1 MAKPAHYRR
10 TFVTRS
16 SDSPSATGP
25 VAAPT
30 RRPKAR
36 WLVLGVVAVL
46 LIALAIAY
54 AARRHLAR
62 EALVGWLQGR
72 GIEADASFEALGP
85 RGLVGELRIGPAE
98 SPIITAARAEVSY
111 RLTGPWRGE
120 AFGVEIARI
129 RLERPDIR
137 IQLTERGVS
146 LGQLDPLI
154 ADFRARPARADG
166 PAPEIVV
173 EDGVLRVTHASGQA
187 VIHADAH
194 MSQGVLVSL
203 SGRMEPT
210 RFETAALMLDIADA
224 RVGLVTRD
232 SRTSLSFVGA
242 LKSGRLGEATF
253 GAGALN
259 LAAAAAYPDLEAQA
273 IDGPVVLVADLNAAE
288 VSHGEIKGERLR
300 LNGSFRGEAQGALDR
315 LSLRGRT
322 SLTASGEGLSTAGAS
337 LGAIEMSAAS
347 DDLAWRR
354 GEGGGVTGA
363 VRTSLQ
369 AEDVTSGDLALD
381 RASANLDG
389 AAAYDAEGFTLDLSG
404 PVAAAGGWGGLGR
417 VAADDFPELAAIK
430 RAAADFSLA
439 AAGVRIGL
447 GNNGLQVGL
456 AQSATVR
463 TGSGALVRV
472 SPRPDAPLYGAQ
484 GGALNIST
492 SGGGLPRIEAQ
503 VAGYNLN
510 GGTLNATTR
519 LAFETDLGPLRGM
532 KGETQGRLNVTN
544 GRTAFLASACAPFEM
559 ARLETGDTSVIDIE
573 AQLCPTDQPLVVVQG
588 GQWVLDA
595 AARAASADIPF
606 LQARAS
612 EAAADLRLGANRG
625 GLFVEAKVDR
635 ATVSDTSPEPR
646 FHPLDLTGVAGLQ
659 ADAWTGALDLA
670 SGGYQVAEVALRHNG
685 VSGTG
690 GVSIDTGTLAFTAEG
705 LQPAALSPLAEV
717 IGEPVEGTVLF
728 TGAIDWNAEGVQSHG
743 RLDVPSLDFKSPAGA
758 VQGLSG
764 QIDFTSLVP
773 LQTAPDQTLTADVV
787 QALAPLT
794 GSKVIFQLLPDE
806 LTLSEGAFEVGGG
819 VVRIAPMSIP
829 LDQTQSWRGELVI
842 EAVQLS
848 EFVEATPFADR
859 VDLDAVVSGRL
870 PFVIGPEGITFIQG
884 KLTAIAPGRLSI
896 RREALT
902 QVDATG
908 GAATAT
914 AEGLG
919 DQAVPVAQA
928 DQANAAVDFAYQAME
943 DLAFDLLDAEV
954 NSLPGG
960 RLGVLFKI
968 RGEHSPPQRQ
978 EIRLTLGEL
987 ISRSFL
993 NRELPL
999 PSGTKVD
1006 LTLDTSL
1013 NLNELLADYAAAQD
1027 VDGSGA
1033 VQPPAPE

>member
-1 MAKPAHYRR
+1 MAAR
-10 TFVTRS
+10 
-16 SDSPSATGP
+16 A
-25 VAAPT
+25 

-36 WLVLGVVAVL
+36 WLVLAVVALL

-62 EALVGWLQGR
+62 EALVGWLQSR
-72 GIEADASFEALGP
+72 GVEADASFEALGP
-85 RGLVGELRIGPAE
+85 RGLVGQLRIGPAD
-98 SPIITAARAEVSY
+98 SPIVTADRAEVSY

-120 AFGVEIARI
+120 AFGVEIAHI
-129 RLERPDIR
+129 RLVRPDIR
-137 IQLTERGVS
+137 MQLTETGVS
-146 LGQLDPLI
+146 LGPLDPLI
-154 ADFRARPARADG
+154 AEFRARPARTDS

-173 EDGVLRVTHASGQA
+173 EDGVLRVAHASGQA

-210 RFETAALMLDIADA
+210 RFETDALMLDIADA
-224 RVGLVTRD
+224 RVGLVTRAA
-232 SRTSLSFVGA
+232 RTSLSFVGA
-242 LKSGRLGEATF
+242 LRSGRLGETAF

-259 LAAAAAYPDLEAQA
+259 LAAAAAYPDLEARA

-300 LNGSFRGEAQGALDR
+300 LNGSFRGAAQGALDQ
-315 LSLRGRT
+315 LSLRGQG
-322 SLTASGEGLSTAGAS
+322 SITAGGEGLSTAGIS
-337 LGAIEMSAAS
+337 LGAVKASAAS

-354 GEGGGVTGA
+354 GEGGGFTGA
-363 VRTSLQ
+363 VRTSLE
-369 AEDVTSGDLALD
+369 AERVASGDLALE

-389 AAAYDAEGFTLDLSG
+389 AAAYDGAGFTLDLSG
-404 PVAAAGGWGGLGR
+404 PVAAAGGWAGLGA
-417 VAADDFPELAAIK
+417 VTSDDFAELAAIK

-439 AAGVRIGL
+439 APGVRLAL
-447 GNNGLQVGL
+447 GPGGLQVGL
-456 AQSATVR
+456 TQAATVR
-463 TGSGALVRV
+463 TAAGGLVRL
-472 SPRPDAPLYGAQ
+472 RARAEAPLYGGQ
-484 GGALNIST
+484 GGAMNIST
-492 SGGGLPRIEAQ
+492 SGGGLPRLEAQ
-503 VAGYNLN
+503 IAGYSLDA
-510 GGTLNATTR
+510 GKLTATTR
-519 LAFETDLGPLRGM
+519 LAFEADFGPLRGM
-532 KGETQGRLNVTN
+532 KGETQGRLNVAN
-544 GRTAFLASACAPFEM
+544 GRMTFRADACAPFEM
-559 ARLETGDTSVIDIE
+559 ARLETGETSVIDIE
-573 AQLCPTDQPLVVVQG
+573 AELCPTDQPLVVVQG
-588 GQWVLDA
+588 GQWALDA
-595 AARAASADIPF
+595 AAKAARADIPF
-606 LQARAS
+606 LLARAS
-612 EAAADLRLGANRG
+612 DAAADLRLGTNRG
-625 GLFVEAKVDR
+625 GLFVEAQVAR
-635 ATVSDTSPEPR
+635 ARVSDTSPEPR

-670 SGGYQVAEVALRHNG
+670 SGGHPVAEVGLRHNG
-685 VSGTG
+685 LSGTG
-690 GVSIDTGTLAFTAEG
+690 GVTIDTGTLTFTAEG

-717 IGEPVEGTVLF
+717 IGGPVEGAALF
-728 TGAIDWNAEGVQSHG
+728 TGAIDWSAEGVDSHG
-743 RLDVPSLDFKSPAGA
+743 RLDVPGLDFKSPAGD

-773 LQTAPDQTLTADVV
+773 LQTAPGQTLTAEVV

-794 GSKVIFQLLPDE
+794 GSQVTFQLLPEE
-806 LTLSEGAFEVGGG
+806 LTLSEGTFEVGGG
-819 VVRIAPMSIP
+819 AIRIAPMSIP

-870 PFVIGPEGITFIQG
+870 PFVIGPDGITFIQG

-908 GAATAT
+908 GAATAS

-943 DLAFDLLDAEV
+943 HLAFDLLDAEV

-993 NRELPL
+993 DKELPL

-1013 NLNELLADYAAAQD
+1013 NLDELLADYAAAQA

-1033 VQPPAPE
+1033 VQPPAP

>member
-1 MAKPAHYRR
+1 M
-10 TFVTRS
+10 
-16 SDSPSATGP
+16 
-25 VAAPT
+25 
-30 RRPKAR
+30 
-36 WLVLGVVAVL
+36 LGLVAVL

-54 AARRHLAR
+54 GARRHLAR
-62 EALVGWLQGR
+62 EALVGWLQSR
-72 GIEADASFEALGP
+72 GVEADASFEALGP
-85 RGLVGELRIGPAE
+85 RGLVGELRIGPADA
-98 SPIITAARAEVSY
+98 PIITAARAEVSY

-120 AFGVEIARI
+120 AFGVEVARI
-129 RLERPDIR
+129 RLVRPDIR
-137 IQLTERGVS
+137 IQLTDSGVS

-154 ADFRARPARADG
+154 ADFRARPARADS

-194 MSQGVLVSL
+194 MSEGVLVSL

-210 RFETAALMLDIADA
+210 RFETDALMLDIADA
-224 RVGLVTRD
+224 RVGLVTREA
-232 SRTSLSFVGA
+232 RTSLSFVGA
-242 LKSGRLGEATF
+242 LESGRLGETTF

-259 LAAAAAYPDLEAQA
+259 LAAAAAYPDLEARA

-288 VSHGEIKGERLR
+288 VSHGEIEGERLR
-300 LNGSFRGEAQGALDR
+300 LNGSFRGVAQGALDQ
-315 LSLRGRT
+315 LNLRGQG
-322 SLTASGEGLSTAGAS
+322 SITASGEGLSTAGLS
-337 LGAIEMSAAS
+337 LGAIEASAAS
-347 DDLAWRR
+347 DDLTWRR
-354 GEGGGVTGA
+354 GEGGGLSGA
-363 VRTSLQ
+363 VRTSLE
-369 AEDVTSGDLALD
+369 AEKVTSGDLDLD

-389 AAAYDAEGFTLDLSG
+389 VAAYDGEAFTLDLSG
-404 PVAAAGGWGGLGR
+404 PVAAAGGWAGLGAVTSDD
-417 VAADDFPELAAIK
+417 VAELAAIK

-439 AAGVRIGL
+439 APGLRLVLGAG
-447 GNNGLQVGL
+447 GLQLGL
-456 AQSATVR
+456 TQAATVR
-463 TGSGALVRV
+463 TGSGGVVRV
-472 SPRPDAPLYGAQ
+472 SPRAEAPLYGGD
-484 GGALNIST
+484 GGAMDISA
-492 SGGGLPRIEAQ
+492 SGGGLPRLEAQ
-503 VAGYNLN
+503 VAGYSLEE
-510 GGTLNATTR
+510 GRINASTR
-519 LAFETDLGPLRGM
+519 LAFETDFGPLRGM
-532 KGETQGRLNVTN
+532 KGEVRGRLALAG
-544 GRTAFLASACAPFEM
+544 GRMTFVASACAPFEM
-559 ARLETGDTSVIDIE
+559 ERLETGETSVIDIE
-573 AQLCPTDQPLVVVQG
+573 AELCPTDQPLVVVQG
-588 GQWVLDA
+588 GQWTLDA
-595 AARAASADIPF
+595 KARAASAEIPF

-612 EAAADLRLGANRG
+612 EAAADLRLGTNRD
-625 GLFVEAKVDR
+625 GLFVAAQVARAKI
-635 ATVSDTSPEPR
+635 SDTSPEPR
-646 FHPLDLTGVAGLQ
+646 FHPLDLSGVAGLQ

-670 SGGYQVAEVALRHNG
+670 SGDYRVAEVGLRHNG

-690 GVSIDTGTLAFTAEG
+690 GVTLDTGTLSFTADG

-717 IGEPVEGTVLF
+717 IGEPVEGTALF
-728 TGAIDWNAEGVQSHG
+728 TGAINWSAEGVDSHG
-743 RLDVPSLDFKSPAGA
+743 RLDVPGLDFKSPAGA

-773 LQTAPDQTLTADVV
+773 LQTAPGQTLTADVV

-794 GSKVIFQLLPDE
+794 ASKVTFQLLPDA
-806 LTLSEGAFEVGGG
+806 LTLSEGAFQVGGG
-819 VVRIAPMSIP
+819 TIRIAPMSIP
-829 LDQTQSWRGELVI
+829 LDQTKSWRGELVI

-870 PFVIGPEGITFIQG
+870 PFVIGPDGITFIQG

-908 GAATAT
+908 GAATAS

-943 DLAFDLLDAEV
+943 HLAFDLLDAEV

-993 NRELPL
+993 NKELPL

-1013 NLNELLADYAAAQD
+1013 NLNELLADYAAAQA

-1033 VQPPAPE
+1033 VQPPAPQ

>member
-1 MAKPAHYRR
+1 M
-10 TFVTRS
+10 TRS
-16 SDSPSATGP
+16 SDSPPATGP
-25 VAAPT
+25 TAAPA

-36 WLVLGVVAVL
+36 WLALGVVAVL
-46 LIALAIAY
+46 LIALAVAY

-62 EALVGWLQGR
+62 EALVGWLQSR
-72 GIEADASFEALGP
+72 GVEAEARFEALGP
-85 RGLVGELRIGPAE
+85 RGLVGELRIGPAD

-120 AFGVEIARI
+120 AFGVEVARI
-129 RLERPDIR
+129 RLVRPDIR
-137 IQLTERGVS
+137 MQLTDSGVS

-154 ADFRARPARADG
+154 ADFRDRPAGADG

-173 EDGVLRVTHASGQA
+173 EDGVLRVTHDAGQA

-210 RFETAALMLDIADA
+210 RFETEALMLDIADA
-224 RVGLVTRD
+224 RVGLVTQKA
-232 SRTSLSFVGA
+232 RTSLSFVGA
-242 LKSGRLGEATF
+242 LESGRLGETTF

-259 LAAAAAYPDLEAQA
+259 LAAAVAYPDLEARA

-288 VSHGEIKGERLR
+288 VSQGEISGARVR
-300 LNGSFRGEAQGALDR
+300 LNGSFRGEAQGALDQLR
-315 LSLRGRT
+315 LRGQT
-322 SLTASGEGLSTAGAS
+322 SITARGEDLSMAGAR
-337 LGAIEMSAAS
+337 LGAIEASVAS

-354 GEGGGVTGA
+354 GAGGGLTGA
-363 VRTSLQ
+363 VRTSLNAQ
-369 AEDVTSGDLALD
+369 DVTSGDLALD

-389 AAAYDAEGFTLDLSG
+389 TAAYDAEGLRLNVSG
-404 PVAAAGGWGGLGR
+404 SVAAAGGWAGLG
-417 VAADDFPELAAIK
+417 AATSDDFAELAAIK

-439 AAGVRIGL
+439 APGVRLAL
-447 GNNGLQVGL
+447 GEGGLQVGL
-456 AQSATVR
+456 IQAAAVR
-463 TGSGALVRV
+463 TESGGLVRI
-472 SPRPDAPLYGAQ
+472 SPRLEAPLYGGD

-492 SGGGLPRIEAQ
+492 AGGGLPRIEAQ
-503 VAGYNLN
+503 VTGYSLDAGR
-510 GGTLNATTR
+510 LNATTR
-519 LAFETDLGPLRGM
+519 LAFETDFGPLRGM
-532 KGETQGRLNVTN
+532 KGEARGRLNLAN
-544 GRTAFLASACAPFEM
+544 GRMTFLANACAPFQM
-559 ARLETGDTSVIDIE
+559 ARLETGETSVVDIE
-573 AQLCPTDQPLVVVQG
+573 AELCPTDQPLVVVEG
-588 GQWVLDA
+588 GQWALNTT
-595 AARAASADIPF
+595 ARGASAEIPF

-612 EAAADLRLGANRG
+612 DAAADLRLGTNRG
-625 GLFVEAKVDR
+625 GLFVQATVERAK
-635 ATVSDTSPEPR
+635 VSDTSPEPR
-646 FHPLDLTGVAGLQ
+646 FYPLDLTGVAGLQ
-659 ADAWTGALDLA
+659 GDAWTGALDLA
-670 SGGYQVAEVALRHNG
+670 SSGYRVAEVGLRHDG
-685 VSGTG
+685 ASGAG
-690 GVSIDTGTLAFTAEG
+690 GVTLDTGTLTFTAEG

-717 IGEPVEGTVLF
+717 IGEPVEGTALF
-728 TGAIDWNAEGVQSHG
+728 TGAINWSAAGVDSHG
-743 RLDVPSLDFKSPAGA
+743 RLDVPGLDFKSPAGA

-773 LQTAPDQTLTADVV
+773 LQTAPGQTLTADVV

-794 GSKVIFQLLPDE
+794 GSQVTFQLLPDQ
-806 LTLSEGAFEVGGG
+806 LTLSEGTFEVGGG
-819 VVRIAPMSIP
+819 KIRIAPMSIP
-829 LDQTQSWRGELVI
+829 LDQTKSWRGELVI

-908 GAATAT
+908 GAATAS

-943 DLAFDLLDAEV
+943 HLAFDLLDAEV

-993 NRELPL
+993 NKELPL

-1013 NLNELLADYAAAQD
+1013 NLNELLADYAAAQA

-1033 VQPPAPE
+1033 VQPPAP